1 MRVMVAALASDE
13 PETAP
18 NSAEAAS
25 VATAS
30 PPRKPDRIT
39 RAALNSSPDSRD
51 SEATSPIRMNSGT
64 TDSV

>member
-1 MRVMVAALASDE
+1 MVAEFANDD

-18 NSAEAAS
+18 NSAEAAR

-30 PPRKPDRIT
+30 PPRNPERMT

-51 SEATSPIRMNSGT
+51 PDATSPIRMNSGM